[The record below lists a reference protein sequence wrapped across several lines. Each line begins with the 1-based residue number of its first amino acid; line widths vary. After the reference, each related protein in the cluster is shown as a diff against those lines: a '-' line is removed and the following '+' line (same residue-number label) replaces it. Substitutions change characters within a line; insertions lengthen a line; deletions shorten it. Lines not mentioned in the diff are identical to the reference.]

1 MTIFFKCEN
10 FILTWTGYG
19 DDVIGHGRKLKNEL
33 PNTNFPQIT
42 MQKELGR
49 YLFPVFRK
57 KYKTVRHLK
66 KYPPKTLFQCEVI
79 GQFRVIQKYT
89 NVQLT
94 ESYIYSIFS

>member
-1 MTIFFKCEN
+1 MTIFFKCEH

-19 DDVIGHGRKLKNEL
+19 DDVIGHDRKLKNEL

-49 YLFPVFRK
+49 YLLPVFRK

-66 KYPPKTLFQCEVI
+66 KYPPKVTF
-79 GQFRVIQKYT
+79 FT
-89 NVQLT
+89 MP
-94 ESYIYSIFS
+94 